1 MENFNEKGFVNVGYG
16 EDISIKDLAYLI
28 KEVVGFEG
36 ELVFDESKPDGA
48 PRKLMDNSK
57 INNMGWS
64 PKISLKEGVSMVYD
78 DVKNQPF
85 FN

>member
-1 MENFNEKGFVNVGYG
+1 
-16 EDISIKDLAYLI
+16 
-28 KEVVGFEG
+28 
-36 ELVFDESKPDGA
+36 
-48 PRKLMDNSK
+48 LMDNSK